1 MTSPAYNHLNKAIHL
16 VKHYVGAQ
24 NEHGVHSPFVF
35 RMLTES
41 IYDKNRDPSFKRIES
56 FRKQLLHDNREI
68 AVIDLG
74 AGSSYDGKLKT
85 RSIRE
90 ICSKFAKSPKHC
102 RSEER

>member
-1 MTSPAYNHLNKAIHL
+1 
-16 VKHYVGAQ
+16 
-24 NEHGVHSPFVF
+24 
-35 RMLTES
+35 MLTES

-102 RSEER
+102 RFLFHVIKFLKPSVMVELGTSLGISAMYQIGR